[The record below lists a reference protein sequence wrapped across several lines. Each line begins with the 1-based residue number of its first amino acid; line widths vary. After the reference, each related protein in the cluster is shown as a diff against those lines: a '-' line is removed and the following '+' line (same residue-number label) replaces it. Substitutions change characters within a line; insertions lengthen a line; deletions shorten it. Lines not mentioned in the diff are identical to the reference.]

1 MTAVLQ
7 LSTKHYCII
16 VGTSML
22 DSQSNVFEE
31 VQKYGTTRHP
41 PPSATVRSCG
51 RQCTNW
57 ESVQILLAAFPCRL
71 FRPMFQTCQGVLA
84 PCAPNTSS
92 AVEIVAWAARAAS
105 LRCTSP
111 GSIGKNTAAARRP
124 AIRTAA
130 RACAL
135 GARCT
140 PAHVAL
146 FAIW

>member
-1 MTAVLQ
+1 
-7 LSTKHYCII
+7 
-16 VGTSML
+16 
-22 DSQSNVFEE
+22 
-31 VQKYGTTRHP
+31 
-41 PPSATVRSCG
+41 
-51 RQCTNW
+51 
-57 ESVQILLAAFPCRL
+57 
-71 FRPMFQTCQGVLA
+71 MFQTCQGVLA
-84 PCAPNTSS
+84 PCAPNTSA

-146 FAIW
+146 FAHLVEAAAVRAAGAAADAAADAVVRAAPHAVPRAVARVVARAGS